1 MSPASRWRLLCSFRK
16 HTLLANFGNHPVE
29 AIMSLASSWVPRG
42 EEFIGTEQW
51 LGYESLFASVD
62 ILHCALLFILLVG
75 FLLASFTEDA
85 SSDSLRVSWIATQLL
100 PRPRSQ
106 PGMGAGGLTD
116 VQQMLN
122 KLAEQKAAQRL
133 KTIVQPLM
141 EAVEEGR
148 LSELIS
154 DTVSRFRDNVAFYA
168 RVLYVRRFAEGT
180 RHLFYMA
187 QKIKLG
193 IEVRPGESEVSTY
206 VEAKKA
212 LQEDNRWPFMV
223 EISDV
228 KSDQVTCAGNKK
240 AYPMSSYSYLDF
252 IREPQVRFS
261 HGHTQSS
268 SPHVHFSG
276 CERLHLTG
284 FANAVCFTVEDRYLP
299 PFPVH
304 FLSTTGLRRACSQ
317 VAGCYCRQTLGYLSF
332 LAAWLPVCLFSALSS
347 VYACLVGVCVL
358 SVGLQVQE
366 AAIAA
371 AREWSTGS
379 HGARMLGGNSTILR
393 DLERA
398 VARYYGRDDALL
410 CATGFLATMSAVAA
424 VSKKGDL
431 IVADNRAHASLRT
444 GMCISGARYLFFKHN
459 NYAHLKR
466 LLQKERSKARNCW
479 IVIESVY
486 SMEGDIA
493 DLPVVR
499 SLADSFNA
507 KIICDEAH
515 GLGILGATGRG
526 LEEYFNMPGACEVL
540 CGTFSKSIGGVGGFI
555 TCKRPLVDF
564 MDFHAPGSVF
574 SASLTAYS
582 AGGALKAFELMTGT
596 QQWRIQKA
604 QENARYLRHLIET
617 GDGHWPADYPEEL
630 KYEVEGMSCTTVIPV
645 VFPNSPQ
652 RMFRI
657 TTCLLDKGFYCA
669 AAAFPACPLL
679 RPRLRITATA
689 AYSKELMH
697 AFVRALVQTTV
708 EMLPDDQ
715 HNKKTPRMQATTT
728 KTK

>member
-1 MSPASRWRLLCSFRK
+1 
-16 HTLLANFGNHPVE
+16 
-29 AIMSLASSWVPRG
+29 MSLASSWVPRG

-252 IREPQVRFS
+252 IREP
-261 HGHTQSS
+261 
-268 SPHVHFSG
+268 
-276 CERLHLTG
+276 
-284 FANAVCFTVEDRYLP
+284 
-299 PFPVH
+299 
-304 FLSTTGLRRACSQ
+304 
-317 VAGCYCRQTLGYLSF
+317 
-332 LAAWLPVCLFSALSS
+332 
-347 VYACLVGVCVL
+347 
-358 SVGLQVQE
+358 QVQE

>member
-1 MSPASRWRLLCSFRK
+1 MASF
-16 HTLLANFGNHPVE
+16 
-29 AIMSLASSWVPRG
+29 ASSVLPRG
-42 EEFIGTEQW
+42 DDFFGSEQW
-51 LGYESLFASVD
+51 LGYESLFASIDV
-62 ILHCALLFILLVG
+62 LHFALLLILLVG
-75 FLLASFTEDA
+75 VLLASFTEDA

-100 PRPRSQ
+100 PGPRPPQ
-106 PGMGAGGLTD
+106 GLGAGGLSD

-133 KTIVQPLM
+133 KTVLQPLF
-141 EAVEEGR
+141 EAIEEGR
-148 LSELIS
+148 LMQLLCDSAQRL
-154 DTVSRFRDNVAFYA
+154 RDSLTFYV

-193 IEVRPGESEVSTY
+193 MEIRPGESEVVTY
-206 VEAKKA
+206 VDSKMA
-212 LQEDNRWPFMV
+212 LKEDNRWPFMV
-223 EISDV
+223 EVSDV
-228 KSDQVTCAGNKK
+228 KSDRVTCAGNKK

-252 IREPQVRFS
+252 IREP
-261 HGHTQSS
+261 
-268 SPHVHFSG
+268 
-276 CERLHLTG
+276 
-284 FANAVCFTVEDRYLP
+284 
-299 PFPVH
+299 
-304 FLSTTGLRRACSQ
+304 
-317 VAGCYCRQTLGYLSF
+317 
-332 LAAWLPVCLFSALSS
+332 
-347 VYACLVGVCVL
+347 
-358 SVGLQVQE
+358 QVQE

-379 HGARMLGGNSTILR
+379 HGARMLGGNSSILLQ
-393 DLERA
+393 LERA
-398 VARYYGRDDALL
+398 IADYYGRDDALL

-424 VSKKGDL
+424 VAKKGDL
-431 IVADNRAHASLRT
+431 IVADKRAHASLRT
-444 GMCISGARYLFFKHN
+444 GMCISGAKYLFFKHN
-459 NYAHLKR
+459 NYGHLR
-466 LLQKERSKARNCW
+466 GLLQRERSKARNCW

-515 GLGILGATGRG
+515 GLGVLGKTGRG
-526 LEEYFNMPGACEVL
+526 LEEYYDMPSACEIL
-540 CGTFSKSIGGVGGFI
+540 CGTFSKSIAGIGGFI

-582 AGGALKAFELMTGT
+582 AGGALKAFELMTGE

-617 GDGHWPADYPEEL
+617 GDGHWPADYPEEF

-645 VFPNSPQ
+645 VYPNSPQ
-652 RMFRI
+652 RLFRI
-657 TTCLLDKGFYCA
+657 TMRLLDKGFFCA

-679 RPRLRITATA
+679 RPRIRVTATA
-689 AYSKELMH
+689 AYTKELMH
-697 AFVRALVQTTV
+697 AFARALVETTV
-708 EMLPDDQ
+708 EMLPDDEHIKMQ
-715 HNKKTPRMQATTT
+715 RMQNQSAETA
-728 KTK
+728 KS